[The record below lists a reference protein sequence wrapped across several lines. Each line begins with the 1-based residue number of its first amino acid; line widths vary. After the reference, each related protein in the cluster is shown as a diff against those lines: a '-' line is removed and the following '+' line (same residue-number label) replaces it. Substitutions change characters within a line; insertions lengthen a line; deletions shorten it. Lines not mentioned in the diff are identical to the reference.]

1 MQLCTQSWVG
11 HPCFDLVD
19 NSTGFEEKI
28 HRVIEKVCERMRKR
42 GIELHTEDRLK
53 AHSKKRKFLIKSLP
67 DEKVM
72 TGRIVSLGSA
82 LKLLVYR
89 SFLQS
94 KTLMFNTTTSRQETV
109 LSSQGSENEDRKVS
123 KLCESSSQTFPSLS
137 LSPPT

>member
-1 MQLCTQSWVG
+1 M
-11 HPCFDLVD
+11 VD

-94 KTLMFNTTTSRQETV
+94 KTLTFNTTTSRQETV

>member
-1 MQLCTQSWVG
+1 MINSILILQSWVG
-11 HPCFDLVD
+11 HPYLDVVD

-72 TGRIVSLGSA
+72 TDRIVSLGSA
-82 LKLLVYR
+82 LIPYR

-94 KTLMFNTTTSRQETV
+94 KTLMFNTTTLSPETV
-109 LSSQGSENEDRKVS
+109 LSSQESENEDRKVS
-123 KLCESSSQTFPSLS
+123 YNYYVYSYQ
-137 LSPPT
+137 